1 MILLILLLRFLKSNM
16 LTKLLRIL
24 LKLDL
29 SLYLLSILGGVI
41 YLACFLVLD
50 DDEVVLYF

>member
-1 MILLILLLRFLKSNM
+1 M
-16 LTKLLRIL
+16 LTKFLRIL

-29 SLYLLSILGGVI
+29 TLYLLSVLGGVVH
-41 YLACFLVLD
+41 LACFLVLD